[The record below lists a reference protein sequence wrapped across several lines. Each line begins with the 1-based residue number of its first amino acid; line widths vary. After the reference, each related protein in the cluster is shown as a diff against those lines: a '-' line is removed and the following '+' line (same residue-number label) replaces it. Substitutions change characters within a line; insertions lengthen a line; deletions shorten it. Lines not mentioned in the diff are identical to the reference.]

1 MNEYSRRLFL
11 KSGMS
16 LLCGVSALPTISY
29 AEERFMSIPK
39 AQFQN
44 GITTAAHYA
53 STLKEGSFIEFSD
66 TDAQSRIMLRAY
78 GFYLVNQTENG
89 AVFHFSPSRNQGIET
104 IGGILY
110 DDSKVATYK
119 IALLK
124 ALVDI
129 TSGLENERIHYDTEN
144 AQDYAYIPYG
154 LIAFKW
160 VVYYWP
166 LVEASI
172 RQISSPK
179 MSFED
184 ELLELQ
190 DIYTKINKVNPLAQF
205 QQDFIAGY
213 KPDSPI
219 YDVVRRLMRSVVT
232 TIKDGPVEHSGA
244 KNTFETSDR
253 FNSGRLTQTKR
264 SLSDFAGCMKCVRFK
279 TGLLFEMQMFG
290 SMMSDAIAVQWGN
303 ECVRLQKKQNRN
315 LAEILPYLFV
325 DAFEERNQNEAR
337 NLIKEILQ
345 HGEKVF
351 CIYSGK
357 PLPKKYDMD
366 HLLPYAIFFNNDL
379 WNLVPSLPTVNNKK
393 SNKIITLD
401 TLDESKSRLFAFWNQ
416 TRSVA
421 EEQFCSELEATL
433 QIDPL
438 KSNWEQKTFSVVSK
452 QAELTAQFRGLPR
465 WTYTP

>member
-1 MNEYSRRLFL
+1 MNMFSSFVGGSYLCFRP
-11 KSGMS
+11 S
-16 LLCGVSALPTISY
+16 LADNRS
-29 AEERFMSIPK
+29 MSIPK
-39 AQFQN
+39 VKFQN

-53 STLKEGSFIEFSD
+53 STLKEGSVIEFTG

-78 GFYLVNQTENG
+78 GFYLVNQIDTGE
-89 AVFHFSPSRNQGIET
+89 VFHFSPSRNQGIET

-124 ALVDI
+124 ALVEI
-129 TSGLENERIHYDTEN
+129 TSGLENERIHYDTEDG
-144 AQDYAYIPYG
+144 QDYAYVPYG

-160 VVYYWP
+160 IVYYWP
-166 LVEASI
+166 LIEASI

-190 DIYTKINKVNPLAQF
+190 EIYSKINKVNPLAQF

-213 KPDSPI
+213 KSGNPI

-232 TIKDGPVEHSGA
+232 TIKSGPVEHAGNI
-244 KNTFETSDR
+244 NTFTTSDK
-253 FNSGRLTQTKR
+253 FNSGRITDSKR
-264 SLSDFAGCMKCVRFK
+264 SLSDFSGCMKCVRFN
-279 TGLLFEMQMFG
+279 TSLLFEMQMFG

-303 ECVRLQKKQNRN
+303 ECVRLQKKQNKT
-315 LAEILPYLFV
+315 LADILPYLFV
-325 DAFEERNQNEAR
+325 DAFKERNQNEAR

-351 CIYSGK
+351 CIYSGNL
-357 PLPKKYDMD
+357 LPMKYDMD

-379 WNLVPSLPTVNNKK
+379 WNLVPSMPSVNNQK
-393 SNKIITLD
+393 SNKILTLE
-401 TLDESKSRLFAFWNQ
+401 TLE
-416 TRSVA
+416 
-421 EEQFCSELEATL
+421 
-433 QIDPL
+433 
-438 KSNWEQKTFSVVSK
+438 
-452 QAELTAQFRGLPR
+452 
-465 WTYTP
+465 